1 MNNLRFA
8 AMDIKSG
15 SLIGRKFIGM
25 LFEQIV

>member
-8 AMDIKSG
+8 AVGIKSG
-15 SLIGRKFIGM
+15 MDGRKFIGM